1 MTKQS
6 HKSPASEAVQ
16 SPPAVEL
23 ASLESRRSLDI
34 TLAASD
40 CLLRVEGRMWT
51 YGEWGCMRVCICAC
65 VRPHLYFEKLN
76 LLCYIKDLLPK
87 AWRWQ
92 KDFTSEMR
100 VTDPLCT
107 WHALPLASPP
117 PPASPLSHGKVW
129 NGEYCLSYLD
139 FMRIDTMMVMM
150 NVGMVTALIMMIT
163 HKAKNRKQQ

>member
-117 PPASPLSHGKVW
+117 PPRFPAVTRQGLKWRILLVISRFYEDWYDDGDDERR
-129 NGEYCLSYLD
+129 NGNG
-139 FMRIDTMMVMM
+139 IDNDDYT
-150 NVGMVTALIMMIT
+150 
-163 HKAKNRKQQ
+163 

>member
-117 PPASPLSHGKVW
+117 PPLPRCH
-129 NGEYCLSYLD
+129 
-139 FMRIDTMMVMM
+139 
-150 NVGMVTALIMMIT
+150 TARSEMENIACHISILWGLIRWWWWWT
-163 HKAKNRKQQ
+163 